1 MPKST
6 TTALTLAALSGA
18 LLTGYVFTQVP
29 PTLPTGQ
36 PDMAALILL
45 FGGIMLGV
53 TGMVGLLALAL
64 SRRWPILAGRGGLSR
79 SQAVRVRSRTQ
90 AAIRQGLLAGI
101 VIAAML
107 VLALTG
113 WLDLAIALVII
124 VLAGLVESF
133 VQSRRV

>member
-1 MPKST
+1 
-6 TTALTLAALSGA
+6 LDL
-18 LLTGYVFTQVP
+18 
-29 PTLPTGQ
+29 
-36 PDMAALILL
+36 AALILL
-45 FGGIMLGV
+45 FGGIMLTV

-79 SQAVRVRSRTQ
+79 SPAVRVRSRSQ
-90 AAIRQGLLAGI
+90 AAVRQGLLAGT
-101 VIAAML
+101 VAAAML

-133 VQSRRV
+133 VQSRR

>member
-6 TTALTLAALSGA
+6 TTALTLAALIGA
-18 LLTGYVFTQVP
+18 LLTGYIFTQLP
-29 PTLPTGQ
+29 PTLPGGQ
-36 PDMAALILL
+36 LDLAALILL
-45 FGGIMLGV
+45 FGGIMLTV

-79 SQAVRVRSRTQ
+79 SPAVRVRSRTQ
-90 AAIRQGLLAGI
+90 AAIRQGLLAGT
-101 VIAAML
+101 VAAAML

-133 VQSRRV
+133 VQSRR